1 MTDRHAEISPNATAR
16 AAGLFYSL
24 TTITGMLA
32 VTIGGKLF
40 VSKDPAAT
48 AANVLAHA
56 DWAWIGPAVN
66 LVATACYL
74 VVTALVYELLKPVNR
89 SLARLA
95 ILFSLV
101 GCATGAASES
111 FDLAPSLLLAG
122 GATGSA
128 FSPGQLQALAYTFFR
143 MNGTAYDIAMVFF
156 GFYCILTGWLA
167 FRSTF
172 LPRVVG
178 ILMVIAGLGWL
189 TFLSPPLHRALSGY
203 TDITG
208 LLGEGVFALW
218 LLVFGVDKVKWHA
231 ASARTRDAGRVP
243 LTEIA

>member
-1 MTDRHAEISPNATAR
+1 MTDRHAEISPNTTAR
-16 AAGLFYSL
+16 AAGFFYLL

-32 VTIGGKLF
+32 ATLGGKLF

-89 SLARLA
+89 SLARIA
-95 ILFSLV
+95 VLFSLV
-101 GCATGAASES
+101 GCAVGAASEV

-122 GATGSA
+122 GATGGA
-128 FSPGQLQALAYTFFR
+128 FSPEQLQTLAYTFFR
-143 MNGTAYDIAMVFF
+143 LNGTAYNIAMVFF
-156 GFYCILTGWLA
+156 GFYCVLTGWLA

-172 LPRVVG
+172 LPRTVG
-178 ILMVIAGLGWL
+178 ILMLIAGLGWL
-189 TFLSPPLHRALSGY
+189 TFLSPPLHRMLSDY
-203 TDITG
+203 TNITG
-208 LLGEGVFALW
+208 LLGEGIFALW
-218 LLVFGVDKVKWHA
+218 LLVFGVNANNWLA
-231 ASARTRDAGRVP
+231 ASARRTAP
-243 LTEIA
+243 A